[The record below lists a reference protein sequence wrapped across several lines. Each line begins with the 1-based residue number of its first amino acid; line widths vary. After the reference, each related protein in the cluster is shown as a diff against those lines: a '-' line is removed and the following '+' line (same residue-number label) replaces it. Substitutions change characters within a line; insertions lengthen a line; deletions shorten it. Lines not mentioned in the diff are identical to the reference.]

1 MDGRMGHV
9 RRHGGESGDD
19 AYDDHCCTTLCTTG
33 FPKFPPNQNFYQ
45 ATMDPGSSICSIHTH
60 TYTCHTHPSAGAQ
73 HVVARTKWRHRTPR
87 TNALLSGAAEWA
99 EC

>member
-33 FPKFPPNQNFYQ
+33 FPKFPPNKNLYQ
-45 ATMDPGSSICSIHTH
+45 PTMDPVSSIILSNPYIHIYVTLI
-60 TYTCHTHPSAGAQ
+60 HPLERSTRKC
-73 HVVARTKWRHRTPR
+73 VTR
-87 TNALLSGAAEWA
+87 
-99 EC
+99 

>member
-1 MDGRMGHV
+1 MGHV

-45 ATMDPGSSICSIHTH
+45 PTMDPGSSIVLFTPIHTH
-60 TYTCHTHPSAGAQ
+60 VTLIHPLERSTSSR
-73 HVVARTKWRHRTPR
+73 AR
-87 TNALLSGAAEWA
+87 SGATARHVQTH
-99 EC
+99 C